1 MAASER
7 DGALEAVRRAAA
19 LKATAAVQALARLL
33 AHGDPEMRLAG
44 VNALAEIATPGALQ
58 QLERGLDDAER
69 DVRVAAARALGARS
83 HRASVQKLEAA
94 LNGKRLPT
102 SDLTEKMAF
111 FEAYGALVGDAGVA
125 MLDGMLNKKGLFGK
139 REDAELRACAAL
151 ALGRIGTDRALGALR
166 RAGTDREVLVRN
178 AVNRALRGGTS

>member
-1 MAASER
+1 M
-7 DGALEAVRRAAA
+7 
-19 LKATAAVQALARLL
+19 
-33 AHGDPEMRLAG
+33 
-44 VNALAEIATPGALQ
+44 
-58 QLERGLDDAER
+58 
-69 DVRVAAARALGARS
+69 RVAAARALGARS

-151 ALGRIGTDRALGALR
+151 ALDVAPTAPWRAAPGRHGQGS
-166 RAGTDREVLVRN
+166 VVRN
-178 AVNRALRGGTS
+178 AVNRARGGTS